1 MKKYVSVVLLFWCVF
16 IFYMSSRPGV
26 ESHNMSVALVNILK
40 EDKNAVTGNSNAK
53 SQNKA
58 TNNTLNNDKKS
69 TSQNSGSNKSQQ
81 NAKSSTGSSQNKS
94 AQTVKNTNA
103 QAKSNA
109 SKLDFM
115 VRKNAHAFEYIVLAV
130 LVSASFFAFDK
141 KGKQYLI
148 YILFSCLFFAVTD
161 EFHQSF
167 VPGRTSLVSDVLIDF
182 CGSLIGICL
191 FYLLYYKVIN
201 RRSIRS

>member
-40 EDKNAVTGNSNAK
+40 EDKNVVTGNSNVN

-58 TNNTLNNDKKS
+58 TNNTLNNGKS
-69 TSQNSGSNKSQQ
+69 STAQNNSANKAQQ
-81 NAKSSTGSSQNKS
+81 NAKPSNGSSQKKS
-94 AQTVKNTNA
+94 VQTVKNANK
-103 QAKSNA
+103 QANSNA
-109 SKLDFM
+109 AKLDYM

-148 YILFSCLFFAVTD
+148 YIVFICLFFAVTD

-191 FYLLYYKVIN
+191 FYLLNYKVIN